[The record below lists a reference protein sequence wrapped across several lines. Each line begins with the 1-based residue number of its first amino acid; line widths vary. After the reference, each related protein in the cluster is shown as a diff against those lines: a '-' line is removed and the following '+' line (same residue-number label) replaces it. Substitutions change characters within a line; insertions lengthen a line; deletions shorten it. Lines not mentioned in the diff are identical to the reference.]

1 MDFQEIRRKAKER
14 AARAVAAAAPTP
26 VVGPGGEPAVPPPRP
41 GPPEAPRAPGKLIED
56 EGSAGAGEGPA
67 EGEADR
73 ASGLDGGPTEGHGAV
88 RKTPR
93 RPAPGSPE
101 ALRLEAELAGRLASL
116 SPAADARFV
125 TWRPDGGP
133 LPAMDA
139 IAPAEGELLEPR
151 RETSGPPAPLDAL
164 EDFFYSPDESA
175 GAFGALV
182 APAGAVASPAVPLDE
197 YLLFRLAGEEFG
209 VEIGRVLEVMRTPPV
224 TEVPRAPPD
233 VLGIISVRGE
243 VITVVD
249 PRARF
254 GLASS
259 AGGPARR
266 VVVVDDGEGA
276 CGLLVD
282 QVAGVVRLPRGALEP
297 CPDAIAA
304 GAGEVFLGIGRV
316 QQRLFTVLDAR
327 ALLGPLRR
335 ATEAHPT

>member
-14 AARAVAAAAPTP
+14 AARAAATDSPGPA
-26 VVGPGGEPAVPPPRP
+26 VGPGGEPAAPPRP
-41 GPPEAPRAPGKLIED
+41 GPVAAPRAPGKLIEED
-56 EGSAGAGEGPA
+56 GPGPGSKDGPA
-67 EGEADR
+67 EGQGAGGVE
-73 ASGLDGGPTEGHGAV
+73 GGPPGADGSFP
-88 RKTPR
+88 KSPR
-93 RPAPGSPE
+93 RPPPGSPE
-101 ALRLEAELAGRLASL
+101 ALRLEAELANRLAAL

-133 LPAMDA
+133 LPALAA
-139 IAPAEGELLEPR
+139 IAPAEDDLAEPW
-151 RETSGPPAPLDAL
+151 RERSGPPAPLDAL
-164 EDFFYSPDESA
+164 EDFFYRPDESA
-175 GAFGALV
+175 GAAGALV
-182 APAGAVASPAVPLDE
+182 APASDAVASLAVALDE
-197 YLLFRLAGEEFG
+197 YLIFKLAGEEFG

-249 PRARF
+249 PRARL
-254 GLASS
+254 GLAPG

-297 CPDAIAA
+297 CPEAIAA
-304 GAGEVFLGIGRV
+304 GGGEVFLGIGRE

-335 ATEAHPT
+335 TPEARPA